1 MVSLRAIG
9 TIGAAA
15 ALVGAVQPLLAAP
28 AEPLVVTKMTDPDPY
43 FVPPPPERRG
53 RAPVRAEE
61 TPTLTEAME
70 QFGRAIGQAAM
81 IQQQNMEARCR
92 SMASGSMSD
101 AERLAWAASCRY
113 SRR

>member
-1 MVSLRAIG
+1 MGYLRAIG

-15 ALVGAVQPLLAAP
+15 ALVGAAQPAIAAP
-28 AEPLVVTKMTDPDPY
+28 AEPLVVTKMSDPDPN

-53 RAPVRAEE
+53 RVQIREDE
-61 TPTLTEAME
+61 NPTLTEAME

-101 AERLAWAASCRY
+101 TERLAWAASCRY